1 MIQITDKSQCCGCW
15 ACENICPK
23 HCIEMKPDHEGF
35 RYPEIN
41 QEECIEC
48 GLCEKVCPNLK
59 EKQNDILPINHYI
72 IQNKNKDILRD
83 STSGGFFSV
92 ISEYAIQNHGVVFG
106 ASFDDKME
114 LRHTYAESYAEC
126 HPFRGSK
133 YVQSQI
139 KDSYQKAKDF
149 LHQGRLVVFSGTP
162 CQIAGLKS
170 YLRKDYENLITVDL
184 VCHGV
189 PSPLLLKKY
198 LEYHSKEKNSPIIG
212 YLSRDKYYGYSYSTA
227 SIFFKDK
234 NISYHKGKESDIM
247 LGLYFKNICSRPS
260 CYQCHYKTIHRISDF
275 TIFDCWDAPSSS
287 KEFSDQG
294 ATNIFIHT
302 EKGNALFQKIKNHFI
317 YKTED
322 IQKIILRDG
331 IMIKNSVPQNP
342 YRDAFFR
349 DLNILNFDQIKKK
362 YLPQSLIKRILA
374 TIKPTLY
381 QIGIFDIY
389 LKIKR
394 LMQNNPQ

>member
-23 HCIEMKPDHEGF
+23 HCIEMQPDHEGF
-35 RYPEIN
+35 RYPVIN
-41 QEECIEC
+41 QKECIEC

-59 EKQNDILPINHYI
+59 EKQNDTPPINHYI
-72 IQNKNKDILRD
+72 IQNKNKRDLRK
-83 STSGGFFSV
+83 SNSGGFFSV
-92 ISEYAIQNHGVVFG
+92 ISEYAIQKHGVVFG
-106 ASFDDKME
+106 ASFDEKME

-139 KDSYQKAKDF
+139 KDSYQKAKNF
-149 LHQGRLVVFSGTP
+149 LNQGKLVVFSGTP

-184 VCHGV
+184 VCRGV

-198 LEYHSKEKNSPIIG
+198 FEYHSKEKNNTIIG

-247 LGLYFKNICSRPS
+247 LGLYFKNLCSRPS
-260 CYQCHYKTIHRISDF
+260 CYQCHYKTIHRVSDF

-287 KEFSDQG
+287 KEFSNQG

-302 EKGNALFQKIKNHFI
+302 EKGNALFKKIKNHFI
-317 YKTED
+317 YKIED

-331 IMIKNSVPQNP
+331 VMIKNSVPQNP
-342 YRDAFFR
+342 YRDEFFL
-349 DLNILNFDQIKKK
+349 DLNIMNFDQIKKK
-362 YLPQSLIKRILA
+362 YLPQSLIKRIL
-374 TIKPTLY
+374 TIIKPTFY
-381 QIGIFDIY
+381 RIGIFDLY
-389 LKIKR
+389 LKVKR
-394 LMQNNPQ
+394 LILNNPQ

>member
-92 ISEYAIQNHGVVFG
+92 ISEYAVQNHGVVFG
-106 ASFDDKME
+106 ASFDDQME

-198 LEYHSKEKNSPIIG
+198 LEYHSKGKNSPIIG

-234 NISYHKGKESDIM
+234 NVSYHKGKESDIM

-275 TIFDCWDAPSSS
+275 TIFDCWDAPSTS

-302 EKGNALFQKIKNHFI
+302 EKGNALFKKIKIHFI

-331 IMIKNSVPQNP
+331 IMIKNSVSQNP

-349 DLNILNFDQIKKK
+349 DLNVMNFDQIKKK

-381 QIGIFDIY
+381 QMGIFDIY